1 MTDMDQYGGSGHG
14 GTGIDVATPPTGS
27 TSTGSTGDTKEQAK
41 QAAGTAAAEG
51 KHVTAVAGEEAQRV
65 AAEARQQT
73 QALLDEARNQLEEQ
87 SRTQRDRLVQTLG
100 TLGQDLD
107 RMSEQADSGLAFDL
121 VQQAAQRVRD
131 ISSRIDGREP
141 RELLDDV
148 RTFARRRPGTFLLGA
163 LAAGVVAGRVARG
176 AQKAQSAGGGS
187 TGPATSATGMPQ
199 QRSAEM
205 GYGSGL
211 ATDLGP
217 ETGDPTAT
225 ASLPATPSSPA
236 AATFPPDR
244 PGQIS

>member
-1 MTDMDQYGGSGHG
+1 MTYMDQPATT
-14 GTGIDVATPPTGS
+14 GTGGMGTDVAAPPTADMR
-27 TSTGSTGDTKEQAK
+27 TGSTGDTKEQAK
-41 QAAGTAAAEG
+41 QAASTAAAEG
-51 KHVTAVAGEEAQRV
+51 KHMTSVAGDEAQKV

-87 SRTQRDRLVQTLG
+87 SRTQRDRLVHTLG
-100 TLGQDLD
+100 TLGHDLD
-107 RMSEQADSGLAFDL
+107 RMSGQADSGLASDL

-148 RTFARRRPGTFLLGA
+148 RSFARRRPGTFLLGA

-176 AQKAQSAGGGS
+176 AQKAQSTGGGS
-187 TGPATSATGMPQ
+187 TGPTASAAGMPQ

-211 ATDLGP
+211 GTDLG
-217 ETGDPTAT
+217 TGAGEPTAT
-225 ASLPATPSSPA
+225 AALPATPSSPA
-236 AATFPPDR
+236 AAAFPPDR
-244 PGQIS
+244 PGQI